1 MVLSDGAGLYL
12 LVRPTG
18 SKAWQFRYQFFGKE
32 KLLSIGTYPVLSL
45 ADARKKRGEAKGM
58 LADGLDPSIQKR
70 LAQIDAANKAR
81 ITFRAI
87 AEEYYQALEDRGL
100 ASATLRKKR
109 RQIDVLAKPLHT
121 RPIDQITAPEL
132 LHLLKTIEQSGR
144 RETAKKLRATIS
156 AIFRLAM
163 VTSRASADPSAALKD
178 ALAPMMHTTP
188 ELIEAQPKLS
198 FAAHIRGVSRQAL
211 PLNFPF
217 GHLEDMAR
225 MDSDDWEELRQ
236 RMRDAYAVHI
246 SELADVGVQAET
258 RVTGKKLGKTARQP
272 SPDDQAATHTQSKEG
287 KEPYKPKARLP
298 KPTKPR
304 AKRPPEGQETTGQRR
319 HQ

>member
-1 MVLSDGAGLYL
+1 LYL

-109 RQIDVLAKPLHT
+109 RQIWPIEFLNSERRQCSAK
-121 RPIDQITAPEL
+121 
-132 LHLLKTIEQSGR
+132 
-144 RETAKKLRATIS
+144 
-156 AIFRLAM
+156 
-163 VTSRASADPSAALKD
+163 V
-178 ALAPMMHTTP
+178 
-188 ELIEAQPKLS
+188 
-198 FAAHIRGVSRQAL
+198 V
-211 PLNFPF
+211 
-217 GHLEDMAR
+217 
-225 MDSDDWEELRQ
+225 
-236 RMRDAYAVHI
+236 
-246 SELADVGVQAET
+246 
-258 RVTGKKLGKTARQP
+258 
-272 SPDDQAATHTQSKEG
+272 AATTACNRCGSS
-287 KEPYKPKARLP
+287 
-298 KPTKPR
+298 TW
-304 AKRPPEGQETTGQRR
+304 
-319 HQ
+319 

>member
-1 MVLSDGAGLYL
+1 
-12 LVRPTG
+12 
-18 SKAWQFRYQFFGKE
+18 
-32 KLLSIGTYPVLSL
+32 
-45 ADARKKRGEAKGM
+45 M

-198 FAAHIRGVSRQAL
+198 FAAHIRGASRQAL
-211 PLNFPF
+211 PLKFPF

-225 MDSDDWEELRQ
+225 MDSEDWEELRQ
-236 RMRDAYAVHI
+236 RMRDAYAVHF
-246 SELADVGVQAET
+246 SELADVGVQAQKV
-258 RVTGKKLGKTARQP
+258 RWKRQAGKRLGKTARHPHRTIRQQP
-272 SPDDQAATHTQSKEG
+272 TRSLRRG
-287 KEPYKPKARLP
+287 KSRTSRRQIPSSRSHA
-298 KPTKPR
+298 PR
-304 AKRPPEGQETTGQRR
+304 RPPRPRNHRPKGDIREWKLELRTPKKGQIEG
-319 HQ
+319 